1 MTDIIGV
8 QRGPDP
14 MQEDQI
20 QEETPVPGP
29 TPLPDAMQGVLDVVA
44 NVIEEPYDPDDPETN
59 TYSLKK
65 IQIEKECC
73 KILMPFM
80 YLYLPQDA
88 PKGTEPIQYSAA
100 KIRDLYQNVFYFE
113 KNEKGDWVKHK
124 FVHRWMEDPRI
135 REYAGMVVDPLYTN
149 PRYYNMWRPYKAS
162 LLPPVPSESVIDL
175 IQKIIDHINVV
186 YTNYNLDHTNYIL
199 DYMCNIIQRPTKK
212 TNVLLN
218 FQGKEGSGKGML
230 WVFLRLFVLGTYC
243 TAQTDDPE
251 NHIFGRFGNMGFN
264 NVLIQIDE
272 VKTKFREC
280 ADSLKNLVTNGTIN
294 YEKKGKD
301 TITVQ
306 NLTNVVLTTNNQYVL
321 KITANDRRYVV
332 FECNPIYINDSAY
345 KIAFG
350 NYLERPDVARAFY
363 QFAMERDLAR
373 YVYDFQAFRPKTEVY
388 RENQKMAIPAVSR
401 FLSALVNTEHTGSQL
416 DSSGKTFERSN
427 GVLDVTT
434 KMLYKK
440 FMDYQAACNNKNT
453 YSDMWFYNGL
463 KKFKGITKQRTTLFR
478 FYKVEVEELKKSLM
492 ELNEYDEDA
501 YMD

>member
-1 MTDIIGV
+1 MTDIIDV

-20 QEETPVPGP
+20 QEDTPVLGP
-29 TPLPDAMQGVLDVVA
+29 TPLPDAMQGDVVE
-44 NVIEEPYDPDDPETN
+44 NTIEEPNDPDDPETN

-65 IQIEKECC
+65 AEIEKECC
-73 KILMPFM
+73 KVLIPFM
-80 YLYLPQDA
+80 YLYLPLDA
-88 PKGTEPIQYSAA
+88 PKGTEPIQNSAA
-100 KIRDLYQNVFYFE
+100 KIRDLYQNKYYFE

-124 FVHRWMEDPRI
+124 FVHRWMDDPHI
-135 REYAGMVVDPLYTN
+135 REYAGIVVDPLCTN

-162 LLPPVPSESVIDL
+162 LLPPVPPESVMDL
-175 IQKIIDHINVV
+175 IKKIIDHINVV
-186 YTNYNLDHTNYIL
+186 YTNFNLEHTNYIL

-230 WVFLRLFVLGTYC
+230 WVFLRLYVLGEYC

-251 NHIFGRFGNMGFN
+251 NHIFGRFGNMAFN

-332 FECNPIYINDSAY
+332 FECNPVYINDSAY
-345 KIAFG
+345 KVSFG

-363 QFAMERDLAR
+363 QFAMERDLSR

-401 FLSALVNTEHTGSQL
+401 FLSALVNTDFPESHAE
-416 DSSGKTFERSN
+416 DSGKVFVMKA
-427 GVLDVTT
+427 GKLDATS
-434 KMLYKK
+434 KMMYKK
-440 FMDYQAACNNKNT
+440 FMDFQVAGNNKT
-453 YSDMWFYNGL
+453 AYSDVWFFNGL
-463 KKFKGITKQRTTLFR
+463 KKFKGITNHRTKAFR
-478 FYKVEVEELKKSLM
+478 YYKLDLAELRAFLIDT
-492 ELNEYDEDA
+492 NEYDEDA
-501 YMD
+501 GLD